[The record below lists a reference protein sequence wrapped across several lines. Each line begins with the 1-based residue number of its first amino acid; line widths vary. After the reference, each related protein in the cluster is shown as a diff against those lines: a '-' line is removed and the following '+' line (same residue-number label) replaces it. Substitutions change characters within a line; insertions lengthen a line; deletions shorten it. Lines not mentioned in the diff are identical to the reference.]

1 MVLIPSILADVSAMN
16 IAYGYVFVNGVG
28 TNGINVN
35 LSCNGSPSSDSPFST
50 LFDGNGNA
58 GYYQFDID
66 NGSFY
71 STQATYNGVSSWIN
85 FTASGSD
92 VENNLS
98 ISVPTATP
106 TPTPTAT
113 ATPTPTANA
122 TVTAT
127 TTATPTPTATATI
140 SPTMAPIATTAN
152 SLLAGYGI
160 WILAGI
166 AIVAIVILAVILGAA
181 YFLLFRK
188 R

>member
-1 MVLIPSILADVSAMN
+1 MVLIPSILADVSALS

-28 TNGINVN
+28 TNGISVN
-35 LSCNGSPSSDSPFST
+35 FSCNGSPAADSPFST

-92 VENNLS
+92 VQNNLS

-113 ATPTPTANA
+113 ATPTANA
-122 TVTAT
+122 TVKATAT
-127 TTATPTPTATATI
+127 ATFTPTATATT

-152 SLLAGYGI
+152 SLLSGYSI

-166 AIVAIVILAVILGAA
+166 AIVALVILAVIMGAA